1 VGSSIGRP
9 VRLGNRHRLLCAVGT
24 LAARCQTFPNGVRL
38 CVHSMRRAGSVRNMI
53 EWRAAPPDCRT
64 IEPRSSAMNELRVP
78 DLFDLDPFPSTL
90 RDLWRPWRNDLA
102 SAERAPQIR
111 IDLSET
117 DNAFAVKAE
126 IPGVKKEDIDV
137 RIDGNQVTISAEVKQ
152 DSEEKK
158 DGRLLRSERRYGY
171 ASRSFLLGSDV
182 DQAGADAK
190 YSNGVLELKLP
201 KKAQSA
207 GKKLTIA

>member
-1 VGSSIGRP
+1 
-9 VRLGNRHRLLCAVGT
+9 
-24 LAARCQTFPNGVRL
+24 
-38 CVHSMRRAGSVRNMI
+38 
-53 EWRAAPPDCRT
+53 
-64 IEPRSSAMNELRVP
+64 MNELRVP
-78 DLFDLDPFPSTL
+78 DLFDLDPFPAAL
-90 RDLWRPWRNDLA
+90 RDLWRPWRQETATAN
-102 SAERAPQIR
+102 APQIR

-137 RIDGNQVTISAEVKQ
+137 RIDGNQVTISAEVRQ
-152 DSEEKK
+152 DKEEKQ

-182 DQAGADAK
+182 DQAGADAR

-201 KKAQSA
+201 KKAPSA
-207 GKKLTIA
+207 GQRLTVA

>member
-1 VGSSIGRP
+1 
-9 VRLGNRHRLLCAVGT
+9 
-24 LAARCQTFPNGVRL
+24 
-38 CVHSMRRAGSVRNMI
+38 
-53 EWRAAPPDCRT
+53 
-64 IEPRSSAMNELRVP
+64 MNELRVP
-78 DLFDLDPFPSTL
+78 DLFDLDPFPAAL
-90 RDLWRPWRNDLA
+90 RDLWRPFRNDVA
-102 SAERAPQIR
+102 ATSAPPIR

-117 DNAFAVKAE
+117 DTAYAVKAE

-152 DSEEKK
+152 DKEEKK

-182 DQAGADAK
+182 DQASADAK

-207 GKKLTIA
+207 GQRLTVG